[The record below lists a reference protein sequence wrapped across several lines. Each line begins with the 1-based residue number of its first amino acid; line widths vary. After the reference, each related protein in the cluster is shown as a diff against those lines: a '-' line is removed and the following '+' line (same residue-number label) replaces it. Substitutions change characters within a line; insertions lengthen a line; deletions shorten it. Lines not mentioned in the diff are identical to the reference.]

1 MHGVDTP
8 LERHTAGTSLLLLLL
23 LLQCRLRLI
32 PYGRRGRAQATG
44 EDDDMVVELASY
56 ALQIPS

>member
-1 MHGVDTP
+1 MQGVDTP
-8 LERHTAGTSLLLLLL
+8 LERHTAGTSLLLLL
-23 LLQCRLRLI
+23 QRRLRLI

>member
-23 LLQCRLRLI
+23 QRRLRLI